1 MAHRLLFKYSKTLMY
16 MKLYKIRNLFF
27 VFIILLALQSCCF
40 PPEVEPLTIAIS
52 KESKNYP
59 AWLSRYEDNIVYKNL
74 YTMGIDSALK
84 VLSNSDGLLLTGGAD
99 IYPSYYN
106 QIEDTALC
114 GGFDRYRDSLE
125 FSLIKKAMEN
135 KIPILGVCR
144 GQQILN
150 VSLGGSLYVDI
161 PTEFDTTVT
170 HQQED
175 WRNCFHTV
183 YIVDSTLLLDLS
195 GVNYGQVTSNHHQG
209 IKDKARDLK
218 ISAYS
223 GDSLPEAI
231 EWTNRGE
238 KGFLMA
244 VQWHPERMDTVHL
257 LSAPIARKFLNE
269 AWNYKDK
276 KDKK

>member
-1 MAHRLLFKYSKTLMY
+1 
-16 MKLYKIRNLFF
+16 MKLHKIRNLSF
-27 VFIILLALQSCCF
+27 VFILLVLQSCCF

-59 AWLSRYEDNIVYKNL
+59 AWLSRYEDNIIYKNL

-84 VLSNSDGLLLTGGAD
+84 VLDNSDGLLLTGGED
-99 IYPSYYN
+99 IYPAYYN
-106 QIEDTALC
+106 QIDDTALC
-114 GGFDRYRDSLE
+114 GSFDRYRDSLE
-125 FSLIKKAMEN
+125 FALIERAVIN

-161 PTEFDTTVT
+161 PTEYDTTVI

-175 WRNCFHTV
+175 WRNCYHNV

-195 GVNYGQVTSNHHQG
+195 GVHYGQVTSNHHQG
-209 IKDKARDLK
+209 IKDKAVDLK

-223 GDSLPEAI
+223 SDSLPEAI
-231 EWTNRGE
+231 EWSSKGE
-238 KGFLMA
+238 KGFLLA
-244 VQWHPERMDTVHL
+244 VQWHPERMDTAHL

-269 AWNYKDK
+269 AWSYKEKTAK
-276 KDKK
+276 K